1 MNKDIII
8 KPNLTIMEALQ
19 KIEKSGLKCVFIEK
33 NNKLIG
39 SLTDGDIRRL
49 IIRGKSLNHKITNI
63 YNKNPKF
70 LSKDNYS
77 VKIAKKLFLKYK
89 LDVLPI
95 TEKSKVVD
103 TVNVKDLFKNKKFSK
118 KNSIFI
124 LAGGKGERLM
134 PFTSILP
141 KPLIPINGTPILKL
155 IIDNFNFETTKNIFI
170 SLNYK
175 YSIIKSYI
183 NSEVKNHKLKFI
195 KEKKHLGTIG
205 SLKLVNEKDLSNN
218 IIVTF
223 CDIIFQ
229 NNMDSVLTLHE
240 KYKNDLTFVVAPKK
254 IKIPYGVCKISNNGK
269 FIRINE
275 KPESNQ
281 LINVGYYIIS
291 KKMLKYI
298 PKNKKFD
305 MTELIQKIKSNKN
318 KIGMYPIDDDSW
330 FDIGEWANYKNT
342 LNHFNNI

>member
-1 MNKDIII
+1 MNKDIVIN
-8 KPNLTIMEALQ
+8 PDLTIKEALQ

-49 IIRGKSLNHKITNI
+49 IINGKNLNQKITNV

-70 LSKDNYS
+70 ICRSEYS
-77 VKIAKKLFLKYK
+77 MKMARKLFLKYK

-95 TEKSKVVD
+95 TEKNKVIDV
-103 TVNVKDLFKNKKFSK
+103 VSIKDLFKSKKFLK
-118 KNSIFI
+118 KNSVFI

-141 KPLIPINGTPILKL
+141 KPLIPINGTPIIKL
-155 IIDNFNFETTKNIFI
+155 IINKFNFQSTKNIFI

-183 NSEVKNHKLKFI
+183 SSEIKNHKLKFI
-195 KEKKHLGTIG
+195 REKTPLGTIG
-205 SLKLVNEKDLSNN
+205 SLKLIDGRDLSNN

-229 NNMDSVLTLHE
+229 NNMEPVLALHE
-240 KYKNDLTFVVAPKK
+240 KYKNDLTLVVAPKK
-254 IKIPYGVCKISNNGK
+254 IKIPYGVCKIGNTGK
-269 FIRINE
+269 FIKIDE
-275 KPESNQ
+275 KPETNQ
-281 LINVGYYIIS
+281 LINVGYYIVN

-305 MTELIQKIKSNKN
+305 MTELIQKIKLHKN
-318 KIGMYPIDDDSW
+318 KIGMYPIDDNSW
-330 FDIGEWANYKNT
+330 FDVGEWPNYKNT

>member
-8 KPNLTIMEALQ
+8 SPDLTIKEALQ
-19 KIEKSGLKCVFIEK
+19 KIEKSGLKCIFIEK
-33 NNKLIG
+33 DNKLIG
-39 SLTDGDIRRL
+39 SLSDGDVRRL
-49 IIRGKSLNHKITNI
+49 IIQGKNLNQQINNV

-70 LSKDNYS
+70 LSKTNYS
-77 VKIAKKLFLKYK
+77 LKMARKLFSKYK

-95 TEKSKVVD
+95 TEKNKVVD
-103 TVNVKDLFKNKKFSK
+103 IIAVKDLFKNKKFLK
-118 KNSIFI
+118 KNSVFI

-141 KPLIPINGTPILKL
+141 KPLIPINGTPIIKL
-155 IIDNFNFETTKNIFI
+155 IINNFNYELTKNIFI

-183 NSEVKNHKLKFI
+183 SSEIKNYKLKFI
-195 KEKKHLGTIG
+195 KEKNPLGTIG
-205 SLKLVNEKDLSNN
+205 SLKLVDEKDLSNN

-229 NNMDSVLTLHE
+229 NNMDPVLELHE
-240 KYKNDLTFVVAPKK
+240 KSKNDLTFVVASKK
-254 IKIPYGVCKISNNGK
+254 MKIPYGVCKISKNGK
-269 FIRINE
+269 FIKIDE
-275 KPESNQ
+275 KPETNN

-318 KIGMYPIDDDSW
+318 KIGMYTIDDDSW
-330 FDIGEWANYKNT
+330 FDVGEWPNYKNT